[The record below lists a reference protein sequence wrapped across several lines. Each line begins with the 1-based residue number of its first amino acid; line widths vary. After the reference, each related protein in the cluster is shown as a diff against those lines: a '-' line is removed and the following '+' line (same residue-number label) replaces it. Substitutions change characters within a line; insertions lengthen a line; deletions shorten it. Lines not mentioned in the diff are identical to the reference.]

1 MFQLYNLSQGIQKV
15 CRKMF
20 PVRFSLEDAKSAE
33 TRVLRGIETGENNAQ
48 SKDGSLIQRM
58 L

>member
-1 MFQLYNLSQGIQKV
+1 
-15 CRKMF
+15 MF